1 MLQVCLDAQ
10 LYRDLEQAHD
20 GDGDGDGRQTG
31 TETGT
36 GTGTK
41 SRRPPSTSAA
51 EAAWS
56 RKAAQAV
63 SLHLSLRRDLQALH
77 IPLIGVTYPDA
88 AVIVGRRKEDGAWAL
103 SQDAAGFCDGTAK
116 SGRSA
121 QFFFPAAAAL

>member
-20 GDGDGDGRQTG
+20 GGGRQTG
-31 TETGT
+31 TGT

-116 SGRSA
+116 SGGSA